1 MKRFRILLLVLAGC
15 FAIVS
20 LQAPV
25 SATKDWTYQAYDGPA
40 LAANQVAVLELQK
53 PSRQLVF
60 VSVDGK
66 SVLRNWDGSLR
77 EDCKL
82 NEFGGVRCK
91 RVATSI
97 QVLPGQHTI
106 IFVIPYGNG
115 VSGPGCVTNLYCN
128 VTKHI
133 SLEAG
138 KTYVAQAQTASSVV
152 AQNTDITSRGLR
164 TTTIERIEP
173 GVEITEKPRR

>member
-15 FAIVS
+15 FATAS
-20 LQAPV
+20 LQGPV

-53 PSRQLVF
+53 PSRQLGF

-82 NEFGGVRCK
+82 NEFGGGYDANASPLPYKYFRASTRSFSLSSMGAEYPAVLRIRLALSQRTFLWRRVR
-91 RVATSI
+91 
-97 QVLPGQHTI
+97 HM
-106 IFVIPYGNG
+106 
-115 VSGPGCVTNLYCN
+115 
-128 VTKHI
+128 
-133 SLEAG
+133 
-138 KTYVAQAQTASSVV
+138 
-152 AQNTDITSRGLR
+152 
-164 TTTIERIEP
+164 
-173 GVEITEKPRR
+173 

>member
-15 FAIVS
+15 FATAS
-20 LQAPV
+20 LQGPV

-53 PSRQLVF
+53 PSRQLGF

-106 IFVIPYGNG
+106 IFVILYGSG
-115 VSGPGCVTNLYCN
+115 VSGCVTNSACS
-128 VTKHI
+128 VTKDI

-138 KTYVAQAQTASSVV
+138 KTYVAQAKTPSSVV
-152 AQNTDITSRGLR
+152 AQNT
-164 TTTIERIEP
+164 TTTPGGRRSTTIIERIEP
-173 GVEITEKPRR
+173 GVEITEKPGR